1 MNIYLIPTD
10 TCYGI
15 WCPIW
20 DSDAYKR
27 IYEIKN
33 RWYDKPLAIMVED
46 LDWLYENT
54 TLSEQQL
61 DFISEYEKPFTV
73 LTDCPR
79 IKMLLEF
86 EDEEIS
92 YPNHDQYKQIAF
104 RIAHTPAQKKLIEQE
119 WPIFLT
125 SANFSGEKENYK
137 ISDLKETFKKYLNEV
152 KIIDEVDLD
161 ENISPSDIFSFEW
174 ESLEINYLRKN

>member
-1 MNIYLIPTD
+1 MNIFILPTD

-27 IYEIKN
+27 IYEIKK
-33 RWYDKPLAIMVED
+33 RDFSKPLAIMVED

-73 LTDCPR
+73 LTECPR

-92 YPNHDQYKQIAF
+92 YPNHYQYEQIAF
-104 RIAHTPAQKKLIEQE
+104 RVAHTPAQKKLIQQE

-125 SANFSGEKENYK
+125 SANISQKQENYK
-137 ISDLKETFKKYLNEV
+137 ISDIKETFQNYLNEI

-161 ENISPSDIFSFEW
+161 ENISASDIFSFEW
-174 ESLEINYLRKN
+174 ESLELNYLRKN

>member
-1 MNIYLIPTD
+1 
-10 TCYGI
+10 
-15 WCPIW
+15 
-20 DSDAYKR
+20 
-27 IYEIKN
+27 
-33 RWYDKPLAIMVED
+33 MVED

-104 RIAHTPAQKKLIEQE
+104 RVAHTPAQKKLIEQE
-119 WPIFLT
+119 
-125 SANFSGEKENYK
+125 
-137 ISDLKETFKKYLNEV
+137 
-152 KIIDEVDLD
+152 
-161 ENISPSDIFSFEW
+161 
-174 ESLEINYLRKN
+174 